1 MLFEGFL
8 PHMYLCQEDVCNTA
22 RAVLTVQTSILN
34 RVTNTSVATFAFDI
48 LKIFTTKLVAEFKL
62 TSHE

>member
-1 MLFEGFL
+1 
-8 PHMYLCQEDVCNTA
+8 MYLCKEDVYNTA